1 MGGEDVHAISSGI
14 RHHIGACVRRGVRPL
29 KATKSLKF
37 RVASH
42 TADSGSR
49 GWQTTPAA
57 KTSATAHWWGGG
69 EALCACAS
77 VCACVCVCVVRV
89 RFFVCV
95 ATPPPFQITKTRA
108 KHTDT
113 TYTPIH
119 CCARAGVGAN
129 GFLCPFLPQGS
140 QSFLLTK
147 LFPQK

>member
-1 MGGEDVHAISSGI
+1 MGGGDVHAMSSGI
-14 RHHIGACVRRGVRPL
+14 RRHLGACVRRGVRPL

-42 TADSGSR
+42 TADSWSR
-49 GWQTTPAA
+49 GWQTVPAA
-57 KTSATAHWWGGG
+57 KTSAYCLLVGRGGG
-69 EALCACAS
+69 S
-77 VCACVCVCVVRV
+77 VCVCVCVCLCVCVVCV

-95 ATPPPFQITKTRA
+95 TTTPHFQITKTRA
-108 KHTDT
+108 KHTDA
-113 TYTPIH
+113 TYTPTH
-119 CCARAGVGAN
+119 CCNGAGVGAN